1 MNHIRTLINGGL
13 LASLLVL
20 SACDTNSTS
29 IASNSTETASKLSTP
44 ASYTLEAQLSGDNE
58 VPEIVGEG
66 SGTFTAS
73 IDQQTR
79 ALKWT
84 INYSGLSGPVTA
96 AHFHG
101 PAQADENTEA
111 VVPITGNLTLSP
123 IERTTTL
130 TEAQMEELKAGKWYV
145 NLHTEANPKGE
156 IRGQVSVQ
164 K

>member
-1 MNHIRTLINGGL
+1 MNHTRTLINGGI

-20 SACDTNSTS
+20 SACDTNSTV
-29 IASNSTETASKLSTP
+29 NGTASDSATP
-44 ASYTLEAQLSGDNE
+44 ASYTLNTLKAQLSGENE

-66 SGTFTAS
+66 SGTFEAS

-84 INYSGLSGPVTA
+84 ISYSGLSGPVTA

-101 PAQADENTEA
+101 PALADENAEA

-130 TEAQMEELKAGKWYV
+130 TEAQMEELQAGKWYV
-145 NLHTEANPKGE
+145 NLHTAANPEGE

-164 K
+164 